1 MAELTRR
8 LQLLLEPEQMEYLQA
23 IARQRNKSVAEL
35 IREAVEKEYSPR
47 SNLRAMRALEG
58 LKRNSWLAAE
68 EIDDSG
74 RL

>member
-23 IARQRNKSVAEL
+23 IAKQRNKSVAEL
-35 IREAVEKEYSPR
+35 IRDAVEKEYSPR
-47 SNLRAMRALEG
+47 SNLRAVQVLEG
-58 LKRNSWLAAE
+58 LRRSSWLAAE
-68 EIDDSG
+68 EIDGSG